1 MLRCCSRACQQG
13 CWSKHRS
20 FSHGVSVAVLHM
32 SHAPCCCYFMQ
43 SEKDAPKMLKEYCKD
58 LNAEVKAGRIDP
70 VRARATGRH
79 SFHVLQNEC
88 V

>member
-1 MLRCCSRACQQG
+1 
-13 CWSKHRS
+13 
-20 FSHGVSVAVLHM
+20 
-32 SHAPCCCYFMQ
+32 MQ

-70 VRARATGRH
+70 VRVRATGRH
-79 SFHVLQNEC
+79 SFHMLQSEC